1 MKKKELEVIV
11 VGKPDLD
18 ALDKTQADIFYSALL
33 EIILEE
39 ANKKN

>member
-1 MKKKELEVIV
+1 MKNKELKVIV
-11 VGKPDLD
+11 IGKPDPS
-18 ALDKTQADIFYSALL
+18 ALDKTQADILYSALL